1 MGFQRCKGETETVLA
16 AVSRLCRATTSGGGP
31 LSLCVCICTRV
42 GAALQVVCFVG
53 TLEKLGWLIRVWD
66 GMNLG
71 SIPNEYDHPKIQMMK
86 RCSTILPEPCI
97 FKDFGGVFGHS
108 NEN

>member
-31 LSLCVCICTRV
+31 LSLCLCICTRV

-53 TLEKLGWLIRVWD
+53 TLEKLGLVD
-66 GMNLG
+66 QSLYLEDEFED
-71 SIPNEYDHPKIQMMK
+71 SK
-86 RCSTILPEPCI
+86 
-97 FKDFGGVFGHS
+97 
-108 NEN
+108 